1 MTAPRLTE
9 TRTGWVGPFA
19 GICVVLML
27 TYTAFG
33 AAFPVLPFLVLEEL
47 DGTNFAVGAVF
58 GVSALVALVLRPYG
72 GRAAQRFGFRR
83 VLLVGCLAAA
93 LVGVLYAAPFGFFG
107 LYGARVLQGVAEAM
121 AFTAGSVW
129 VVAIA
134 PESRRGQLVGYYGL
148 AMWTGLTV
156 GPLVGTWLRAWSGY
170 HAVWWFAALA
180 PLLAAAV
187 LFLIP
192 SPPPSGEFTSR
203 RLVPRA
209 VLLPGSSLALAAFG
223 YAALTGF
230 VVLHLAG
237 RGIGNGGAMLSLF
250 GAGYVLVRLFAGR
263 LPDRVG
269 ATRVVLICGLVEA
282 LGLVLI
288 TVAGSFWLAAVGA
301 VVMGSGFTLLYPSLA
316 LLVIKAAPE
325 AERGAALGAYTSF
338 WDLGIG
344 VSGLVTG
351 AVAAFGYPE
360 VFVLATFAAVAAGVT
375 GGLAGLRAERTPGQP
390 GG

>member
-1 MTAPRLTE
+1 MTAPRLAE

-19 GICVVLML
+19 GICLVLML

-72 GRAAQRFGFRR
+72 GRAAQRFRFRR

-148 AMWTGLTV
+148 AMWTGLTI
-156 GPLVGTWLRAWSGY
+156 GPLVGTWLRVWSGY

-180 PLLAAAV
+180 PLVAAAV

-192 SPPPSGEFTSR
+192 APAPSGEFTSR

-230 VVLHLAG
+230 VVLHLAE

-263 LPDRVG
+263 LPDQVG

-282 LGLVLI
+282 SGLVLI

-301 VVMGSGFTLLYPSLA
+301 VVMGAGFTLLYPSLA
-316 LLVIKAAPE
+316 LLVIKGAPE

-338 WDLGIG
+338 WDLGMG

-351 AVAAFGYPE
+351 AVAALGYPQ
-360 VFVLATFAAVAAGVT
+360 VFVLAALLAAAAGVT
-375 GGLAGLRAERTPGQP
+375 GGLAGLRAERGT
-390 GG
+390 